1 MLSLQMLLSKCGRRR
16 GDEMELLLVIYFSA
30 TKAEQ
35 ITIFFLLP
43 FHSVIHYFLH
53 CLDYSSKCQFLHI
66 LLTVNF
72 I

>member
-35 ITIFFLLP
+35 IMIFFYYPFIQLFIIFSIVLITLLNVS
-43 FHSVIHYFLH
+43 FCTFY
-53 CLDYSSKCQFLHI
+53 
-66 LLTVNF
+66 
-72 I
+72 